1 MGIVTADLPQGNDL
15 AGVLRHNAKYGCR
28 SCYAAKENLTDIS
41 FDFIC
46 NGRYH
51 QITSSQFKEIQ
62 EHNTQNARIRRGAE
76 LGLRTCP
83 GSLDPFLY
91 NRHLHIPQDP
101 YHAVA
106 GKVARFLDC
115 TCSILTSK
123 KNHI

>member
-1 MGIVTADLPQGNDL
+1 MGIVTADLPQGNHL

-62 EHNTQNARIRRGAE
+62 ELNTQIAHIRRGAE

-83 GSLDPFLY
+83 GPLDPFLY
-91 NRHLHIPQDP
+91 NRHLHIP
-101 YHAVA
+101 
-106 GKVARFLDC
+106 
-115 TCSILTSK
+115 
-123 KNHI
+123 